1 MSRRDHFDAGHGNPE
16 HSLDSILSKREQ
28 DKIAGEALGGHLWDA
43 MEEMMGGPGS
53 YKASINLAA
62 TGHAHEKFHG
72 EDIKFDEEDYPVLH
86 HQVTPSVHIEY
97 PIPHEPSTHSEA
109 NPDNDYFYATAYKT
123 NARGQK
129 APLDAIY
136 IPGAVR
142 HNPDYI
148 KASAKE
154 WVDETYKPNQQGYDE
169 NARGSYE

>member
-16 HSLDSILSKREQ
+16 HSLEGIMSKQEQ
-28 DKIAGEALGGHLWDA
+28 DKIAGEALGGHLWDS

-53 YKASINLAA
+53 YKASIGLAA
-62 TGHAHEKFHG
+62 TGHAHDKFQG
-72 EDIKFDEEDYPVLH
+72 ENIKFDEEDYPVLH
-86 HQVTPSVHIEY
+86 HQVTPSVHVEY
-97 PIPHEPSTHSEA
+97 PIPHETSTHSEA
-109 NPDNDYFYATAYKT
+109 DPDTNYFYATAYKT

-148 KASAKE
+148 KSSAKE
-154 WVDETYKPNQQGYDE
+154 WVDETYKPNQEDYDR